1 MTSIPVN
8 NPPCLSLA
16 AILMFGSDE
25 AIQKAAPAYA
35 FDCLLRRE
43 NVDRYDDRL
52 QIRTNLI
59 EAYDQMMAFVEKHL
73 NDPFYLEGDQR
84 ISLRDKIF
92 REAVSNIIAHREYL
106 HGTPGRLI
114 IYSDKIILSNPCMPH
129 HIGIITPENLEPFAR
144 NPGIC
149 QFLIQLGR
157 FERIGSGVTNINRYL
172 PLYAKNAKPVFEEKE
187 HGFRLTIPL
196 VEEGRSPT
204 EVQVVFSI
212 LQACQ
217 KQECSSAEIAKRL
230 GHKTLSGNLRKAC
243 LFLEKEAC

>member
-1 MTSIPVN
+1 MPKKLSRRTCFINRKLGLFSEQRVMAHFSMDDLRVDLFERARRLMTAHHSQHPWTELSPEQLLKVAGFMVAH
-8 NPPCLSLA
+8 PDDHSPCLSLA

-43 NVDRYDDRL
+43 NIDRYDDRL

-59 EAYDQMMAFVEKHL
+59 EAYDQMMGFVEKHL

-84 ISLRDKIF
+84 VSLRDKIF

-114 IYSDKIILSNPCMPH
+114 IYKNKVILSNPCMPRYM
-129 HIGIITPENLEPFAR
+129 GIITPENLEPFAR
-144 NPGIC
+144 NPAIC

-157 FERIGSGVTNINRYL
+157 FERIGSGVTNINKYL
-172 PLYAKNAKPVFEEKE
+172 PLYAKNAK
-187 HGFRLTIPL
+187 
-196 VEEGRSPT
+196 
-204 EVQVVFSI
+204 
-212 LQACQ
+212 
-217 KQECSSAEIAKRL
+217 
-230 GHKTLSGNLRKAC
+230 
-243 LFLEKEAC
+243 